1 MVRHNAE
8 NERIKHR
15 YFQYLCEAKRYS
27 SQTVDGI
34 ALSLTRFER
43 HTKFQ
48 SFKRFHRQKAIAFK
62 TYLAMERNQSTG
74 KPLSKST
81 RLSTLN
87 ALKAFFFWLA
97 DQPGYRSLLN
107 YSDSEYF
114 NMSEKDTRAAKM
126 NTSRSIPTIE
136 QIRKVLDLMPDESDC
151 QKRDRALVAFT
162 ILTGSRDGATASLK
176 LKHID
181 IAKRKVIFDGREVAT
196 KFSKS
201 FTTWFFP
208 VGGDIEIIFID
219 WLSYLKQ
226 TQLFGPEDP
235 LFPATKVVSK
245 HNDGFQADGLSREH
259 WQTASPIRD
268 TFKKA
273 FRCADIP
280 YANPHSFRNT
290 LTQMGEQLC
299 RTPEEFKA
307 WSQNIGHER
316 VMTTLMSYGAVQA
329 DRQEEIIQRLNSIK
343 LPNKKTTDLI
353 EMLRDVINDPSLLA

>member
-27 SQTVDGI
+27 SQTVDGV
-34 ALSLTRFER
+34 AQSLTRFER
-43 HTKFQ
+43 HSKFQ
-48 SFKRFHRQKAIAFK
+48 SFKKFHRQKAIAFK

-114 NMSEKDTRAAKM
+114 NMSEKDTRAAKTH
-126 NTSRSIPTIE
+126 TSRSIPTME
-136 QIRKVLDLMPDESDC
+136 QIRTVLDIMPNDSDC

-162 ILTGSRDGATASLK
+162 ILTGSRDGATITLK

-181 IAKRKVIFDGREVAT
+181 AVNRKVTFDGREVST

-208 VGGDIEIIFID
+208 VGDDIEKIVTD
-219 WLSYLKQ
+219 WLTYLKQ
-226 TQLFGPEDP
+226 TLLFGPEDP
-235 LFPATKVVSK
+235 LFPTTKIVSTQSV
-245 HNDGFQADGLSREH
+245 GFQVDGLSRDH
-259 WQTASPIRD
+259 WLTASPIREV
-268 TFKKA
+268 FKKA
-273 FRCADIP
+273 FESAALP

-290 LTQMGEQLC
+290 LTQIGEQLC
-299 RTPEEFKA
+299 CTPEEFKA
-307 WSQNIGHER
+307 WSQNIGHEKI
-316 VMTTLMSYGAVQA
+316 MTTLTSYGAVQPN
-329 DRQEEIIQRLNSIK
+329 RQAEIIMSLNARPRQDNSDTISLSEIK
-343 LPNKKTTDLI
+343 NLI
-353 EMLRDVINDPSLLA
+353 RNPMMRV